1 MKESLTELVFILDR
15 SGSMYSLTSDT
26 IGGFNS
32 LIEKQKAQPG
42 DADVTTV
49 LFDDEYEILH
59 DHLPL
64 REIRPLTEKEYCV
77 QGCTALLDAVGMTIN
92 AVGARLN
99 NTPENERPG
108 KVVVVIVT
116 DGLENAS
123 HEYTK
128 AQVKKM
134 ITHQQEKYSWDFIFL
149 GANIDAAQE
158 ASSLG
163 IRRDFARNYEASKE
177 GDGTPLQRRQ
187 HELVGGAQGGTQGG
201 IPHRERKERHVRGN
215 NAIAG
220 SGRLPKRPTAAAGQ
234 SSGQEETEVS
244 LPPLPGGAPGSL
256 RIRNGCP
263 SCKSK
268 GVPPSGGRHG
278 GIVRSPPADPD
289 TRGSFSPGR
298 PEPSR

>member
-49 LFDDEYEILH
+49 LFDNEYEILH

-116 DGLENAS
+116 DGEENAS

-149 GANIDAAQE
+149 GANIDAEQE

-177 GDGTPLQRRQ
+177 GTERLFNGVSMSLS
-187 HELVGGAQGGTQGG
+187 V
-201 IPHRERKERHVRGN
+201 ERKAAASLIGSERNVMYEE
-215 NAIAG
+215 IMQSLDQAG
-220 SGRLPKRPTAAAGQ
+220 SR
-234 SSGQEETEVS
+234 SGQRQRPDN
-244 LPPLPGGAPGSL
+244 LPDKKK
-256 RIRNGCP
+256 R
-263 SCKSK
+263 K
-268 GVPPSGGRHG
+268 
-278 GIVRSPPADPD
+278 
-289 TRGSFSPGR
+289 
-298 PEPSR
+298 